1 VVLEQDPESVKGHA
15 WYSNVN
21 LTANVVD
28 AVTQHYRL
36 ERTIAGERF
45 YRAVQ

>member
-1 VVLEQDPESVKGHA
+1 
-15 WYSNVN
+15 
-21 LTANVVD
+21 VD